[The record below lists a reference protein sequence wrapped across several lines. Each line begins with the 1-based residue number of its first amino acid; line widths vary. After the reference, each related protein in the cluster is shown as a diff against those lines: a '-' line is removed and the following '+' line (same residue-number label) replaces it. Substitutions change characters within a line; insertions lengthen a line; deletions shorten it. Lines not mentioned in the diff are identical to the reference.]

1 MQLEQECSIPQL
13 SVHWSHKGDRLH
25 HGWCILHVHLCSWLC
40 PECFQLFAG
49 GRCQPHRGCTGNWE
63 HGEGTHWD
71 TDVPEAG
78 MVRAAQHR
86 AMGMEQQVRQG
97 QGMWGRSREAKQS
110 QWAEQRSAGWMGM
123 VTRRGPGWSRECIQ
137 VVAMLYS
144 WPPLSQPRWPSRNSM
159 GLPTSSTIWAALCAG
174 GGVPSPTAPGMDV
187 ETGGGTSAA
196 QHGLD
201 PSGLTTQLRHC
212 TPTTSAWSFLLSQ
225 ANPLVHV
232 IFAFQREKR
241 CLKTQ
246 HCMCVCVGGGGM
258 SDVPMAGS

>member
-49 GRCQPHRGCTGNWE
+49 GRCQPHHGCTGNRE

-174 GGVPSPTAPGMDV
+174 GGGSFSNSPGDGCGNRRGHLSCAAWTGSLWSHHTASPLHSNHISLVVSPISSQHFISCYFRFPEGKTLPENTALYVCMCGR
-187 ETGGGTSAA
+187 GGG
-196 QHGLD
+196 
-201 PSGLTTQLRHC
+201 
-212 TPTTSAWSFLLSQ
+212 
-225 ANPLVHV
+225 
-232 IFAFQREKR
+232 
-241 CLKTQ
+241 
-246 HCMCVCVGGGGM
+246 
-258 SDVPMAGS
+258 